1 MKFHSNKF
9 VSHEAEEKS
18 KPKSKAPPVTQRDR
32 WGTRKFKTASKAV
45 PHAPL
50 FIEPAIHSG
59 KTVYRLYT
67 PVVFTHA
74 LVRLVVNNNIEKG
87 TVDYQPSVVM
97 NETQLLEFVHEE
109 VDPRPSCTYHFRE
122 GLLAHLSDC
131 SLGRAFLSEMSKQE
145 ENPG

>member
-1 MKFHSNKF
+1 LILNFRVPDPLIFKDPGLDSTSFNIPLLTQTCRWNTLLGGIKLPDCKSLVSLSGAVGLKFHSNKF

-59 KTVYRLYT
+59 KTVYRL
-67 PVVFTHA
+67 
-74 LVRLVVNNNIEKG
+74 
-87 TVDYQPSVVM
+87 
-97 NETQLLEFVHEE
+97 
-109 VDPRPSCTYHFRE
+109 
-122 GLLAHLSDC
+122 
-131 SLGRAFLSEMSKQE
+131 
-145 ENPG
+145 